1 MNLFYFNKFFI
12 FFIVITSLQF
22 AGPVYNFISF
32 GLAIPLTS
40 YVNILSQ
47 PLEIKFIIKKIATLG
62 VLNLL
67 IIFSSMYLYI
77 IFYSSEKMKSFV
89 WGAFFFIGLG
99 GLGYYCS
106 DQKKLEFRESN
117 QRFLNVNADK
127 KNVVACVKF
136 KEFPKGFYQDLVAAK
151 KGEVKLL
158 INQRLCA
165 AWSDMSQGKIIL
177 NNRVIPM
184 AVPMELD
191 KAEIVNFLETKSLHL
206 VVCGE
211 DVFLDLRDLKGK
223 PLASRDDL
231 LLVDDKNIELG
242 YDKAFFLSF
251 YVESLDG
258 KILRVYL

>member
-67 IIFSSMYLYI
+67 IFFSSMYLYI

-127 KNVVACVKF
+127 KNVVACIKF

-151 KGEVKLL
+151 NGEVKLL
-158 INQRLCA
+158 INQRLCTS
-165 AWSDMSQGKIIL
+165 WYDINQGKIML
-177 NNRVIPM
+177 NNTVLPM
-184 AVPMELD
+184 AVPVELD
-191 KAEIVNFLETKSLHL
+191 KAEIDYFLETKELHL
-206 VVCGE
+206 TVRGE
-211 DVFLDLRDLKGK
+211 DVCLELRDLKGK
-223 PLASRDDL
+223 PLVSRDDL
-231 LLVDDKNIELG
+231 LFFDDKNIELG
-242 YDKAFFLSF
+242 YDKTFFLSF

-258 KILRVYL
+258 RILRVYL